1 MLKRIALVTM
11 VRGADCLDDGGWP
24 ERRRSADRR
33 RGSRW
38 RSAGRPGRPAG
49 AQTAPGTPPAA
60 AQDQQPP
67 AQPTFRA
74 GINFVRVDV
83 IATDNKGNA
92 GHRPDAGRSDGHR
105 GRQAAGDRVVQA
117 DQGRRAQ
124 GDDARRVRS
133 ARASTRSPRRSAK
146 TCGCSPSSSTTT
158 TCAAARR
165 CMPAQ
170 PLMRFLQNQ
179 LQPADMVAL
188 MYPLTP
194 LTDLVMTRN
203 HEALARAVEQIRR
216 PQVRLHAA
224 GTSSRRSTP
233 TTRPSSSSGCA
244 TRCRSR
250 RCDRS

>member
-11 VRGADCLDDGGWP
+11 VVALTASMTVGGRSLAAQQTGGAAPAGGAP
-24 ERRRSADRR
+24 GD
-33 RGSRW
+33 
-38 RSAGRPGRPAG
+38 PGRPAG

-92 GHRPDAGRSDGHR
+92 VIDLMPDDLTVTEDGKPQVIESFKRIKVDERKETTPAREIRTSFDEESEAQREDVRLFAIFLDDYHVRR
-105 GRQAAGDRVVQA
+105 GASMY
-117 DQGRRAQ
+117 
-124 GDDARRVRS
+124 AR
-133 ARASTRSPRRSAK
+133 
-146 TCGCSPSSSTTT
+146 
-158 TCAAARR
+158 
-165 CMPAQ
+165 Q

-179 LQPADMVAL
+179 RSSDSTAASS
-188 MYPLTP
+188 T
-194 LTDLVMTRN
+194 TR
-203 HEALARAVEQIRR
+203 
-216 PQVRLHAA
+216 P

-233 TTRPSSSSGCA
+233 ITRPSWSSGCA